1 MKHYSFHIVLISFLV
16 GVALATVLPLLTV
29 AVWWSALITLG
40 LLVLSWRV
48 RNADDAWLPLLVA
61 VCMVAMAV
69 GLWRTGEVRTD
80 LADSELASQVGTK
93 VTLEGVIDSEPDV
106 RERSTHLY
114 VKTGSDRILVTTDQ
128 FSTIEYGD
136 RVSISGTLSLPESFT
151 TDVGREFDY
160 PHYLL
165 ARDIVYTI
173 SFAHVEKINSG
184 EGSKI
189 VTSLLKIKQRLV
201 LGIELAINEPAAG
214 LGKGLLLGVKQ
225 GLGKELSEIFRTAGI
240 VHIVVLS
247 GYNIMLVISFALFC
261 LRGVPRQARLMTAFI
276 GVVLFALLVGL
287 SATVVR
293 ASIMA
298 GLFLFAS
305 YFYRTY
311 DLTRSLLFAGAVMVF
326 VSPFLLLYDIG
337 FQLSFMATL
346 GLILVAPKVELLF
359 GGSIGLR
366 EYLIATIATQIAVLP
381 LLLYYMGEVSLVA
394 VPVNL
399 LVLPM
404 VPIAMLATFFAG
416 VMALLSPSIA
426 LPVGFIAQLSLSYII
441 KIATL
446 AAALPFASIQL
457 PYFPIS
463 FLVALYALIIGA
475 LLLKWRRPIRTAVD
489 GWTIVDEETIKA
501 GARET
506 LAPATTEAP
515 IFFR

>member
-1 MKHYSFHIVLISFLV
+1 MKRYSFHIVLISFLL
-16 GVALATVLPLLTV
+16 GVALATVIQLPL
-29 AVWWSALITLG
+29 AMIWWSCLIALG
-40 LLVLSWRV
+40 LLVLGWRLKSK
-48 RNADDAWLPLLVA
+48 DDAWLPLLLTM
-61 VCMVAMAV
+61 CMVALAV

-80 LADSELASQVGTK
+80 LADSELVSQVGTK
-93 VTLEGVIDSEPDV
+93 VTLEGIIDSEPDQ

-114 VKTGSDRILVTTDQ
+114 VKTSSDRILVTTDPFTPIQ
-128 FSTIEYGD
+128 YGD
-136 RVSISGTLSLPESFT
+136 RVSVTGTLSLPESFT

-165 ARDIVYTI
+165 ARDIVYTV
-173 SFAHVEKINSG
+173 SFAQVEKINGS

-189 VTSLLKIKQRLV
+189 ITLLLKGKQKLL

-247 GYNIMLVISFALFC
+247 GYNIMLVISFTMFC

-276 GVVLFALLVGL
+276 GVVSFALLVGL

-298 GLFLFAS
+298 GLFLIAS

-311 DLTRSLLFAGAVMVF
+311 DLTRSLLFAGALMVF

-346 GLILVAPKVELLF
+346 GLILVAPKVELLL
-359 GGSIGLR
+359 GGSIGFK

-381 LLLYYMGEVSLVA
+381 LLLFYMGEVSLVA
-394 VPVNL
+394 LPVNL

-416 VMALLSPSIA
+416 VIALLSPTIA

-446 AAALPFASIQL
+446 AAGLPFASIQL
-457 PYFPIS
+457 PYFPLS
-463 FLVALYALIIGA
+463 FLIASYMLIVGA
-475 LLLKWRRPIRTAVD
+475 LLLQRHRPVRSEID
-489 GWTIVDEETIKA
+489 NWMIVDEGTIKA
-501 GARET
+501 SERET
-506 LAPATTEAP
+506 LTPASTEPP